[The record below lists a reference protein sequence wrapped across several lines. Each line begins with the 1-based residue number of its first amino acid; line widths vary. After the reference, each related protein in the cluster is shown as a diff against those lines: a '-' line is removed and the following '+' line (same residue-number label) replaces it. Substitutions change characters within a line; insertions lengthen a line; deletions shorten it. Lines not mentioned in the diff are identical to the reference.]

1 MLVAIGAGDIGM
13 KTVLTRIRALNA
25 PPEKIATELPLQQ
38 PVNVSQQ
45 KSGSYI
51 NIEGVGNLLTLLARC
66 CQPIPGD
73 PIIGYITKGRGVSIH
88 HEDCRNI
95 KAAQKFRCERTIDVK
110 WGTDSP
116 QKYPVALVIEA
127 EDRPGLIRDISSVI
141 TTEKITIL
149 GLNSRVNK
157 LKNRAYIT
165 LTVEINQLELLDKLL
180 RDLRKISE
188 VIIAQRKK

>member
-1 MLVAIGAGDIGM
+1 M
-13 KTVLTRIRALNA
+13 
-25 PPEKIATELPLQQ
+25 
-38 PVNVSQQ
+38 
-45 KSGSYI
+45 
-51 NIEGVGNLLTLLARC
+51 LTLLARC